1 MTVFFKWVSA
11 ILTSGACMVIVGRA
25 SAGEHDGPDATGDG
39 EQPPSAGC
47 LHSQTGRHL
56 RSKVL
61 WRRTMVRHTAYD
73 SCTLFLHGLGW
84 FPFEQFQCAGLS
96 IVSGRMKLRICGFS
110 KFVLSPGHQR
120 KLP

>member
-39 EQPPSAGC
+39 EQPPSARR
-47 LHSQTGRHL
+47 LHSQTGRRL

-61 WRRTMVRHTAYD
+61 WRRTMVRHAT
-73 SCTLFLHGLGW
+73 SNICTSDFAQLGVV
-84 FPFEQFQCAGLS
+84 PF
-96 IVSGRMKLRICGFS
+96 
-110 KFVLSPGHQR
+110 
-120 KLP
+120 